1 MGYRCRDGV
10 EAQSICAYKS
20 QYRNGIIFGHI
31 HALEST
37 LVVYFE
43 KGKFLR
49 LLVHTVIKF
58 DKGGKAVSG
67 LNNAES

>member
-1 MGYRCRDGV
+1 M
-10 EAQSICAYKS
+10 ICAYRG
-20 QYRNGIIFGHI
+20 QYRNSVMFGHI
-31 HALEST
+31 HALKST
-37 LVVYFE
+37 LVVYFG

>member
-1 MGYRCRDGV
+1 M
-10 EAQSICAYKS
+10 ICAYRG
-20 QYRNGIIFGHI
+20 QYRNSIIFGHI

-37 LVVYFE
+37 LVVYFG

-58 DKGGKAVSG
+58 DKGG
-67 LNNAES
+67 